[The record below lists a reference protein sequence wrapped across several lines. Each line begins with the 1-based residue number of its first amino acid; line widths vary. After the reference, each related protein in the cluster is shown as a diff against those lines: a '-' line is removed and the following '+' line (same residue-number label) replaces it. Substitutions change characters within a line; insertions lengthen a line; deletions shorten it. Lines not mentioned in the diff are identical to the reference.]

1 MKKIL
6 VLIAIVFAA
15 MQLTA
20 ANVDLATAQQSAQR
34 FLMGQTAKG
43 RFMTSAPVVMWT
55 HEVKNSNNA
64 SLAAYYIVNTD
75 KGYVIVSGD
84 DRAREILAYGDG
96 SLESMNNLPEAM
108 QFFLDMYRVEMEYL
122 QAHPGQVVT
131 KRNAKNGVSVAPML
145 TTVWNQGRN
154 DGKTPY
160 NKFCPVVGGSYCL
173 VGCAAVSLAQV
184 MNFWEYPE
192 GSPALPGYTGAE
204 FGVTVADLPAIT
216 FDWANMRD
224 SYKNDNWSEAERD
237 AIANLMRYVGQAEG
251 MDYGTQVSG
260 ADEDDMMQ
268 AIRLFGYDPDVHYVL
283 KNDYDSAMTELVN
296 DDDWI
301 AMMQGELIAGRPLM
315 YCAGAAMSTGNQY
328 YGHAFNVDGYDADAD
343 TYHVNFGQTESN
355 NGYYAFNAFGYGISV
370 YKYFQLMFVGM
381 KPPTGPASP
390 RMIVSPSALEMEC
403 YAGETTTATFTV
415 AGLDLTD
422 PITVTV
428 NDENGVF
435 TTDVATIAVADA
447 TSKTVTVTYAPQA
460 VGEHEAVITLSS
472 VGAEDV
478 TVVLYGTATQAPL
491 VKYDPVMLPAD
502 SAHINMTSFR
512 AEWTDQTPA
521 QNVTSYTLEVNTKPN
536 YNTLAEADWSGVGH
550 NYNSVHTSYSEYFP
564 EGWGYTGN
572 GLWIEGGYISIN
584 SSSYFNTPT
593 FELAGEG
600 KVTVVINANNNG
612 YSSSKFNVSTSLESH
627 DITPAS
633 STTQYVVVL
642 DCAASDMVTITGK
655 GGYPGFQSMQVYS
668 GEVSAPQLRATETG
682 DATHRLIMGIT
693 DKFYTVNNLTA
704 EGTFLYKVKA
714 IYTDGTE
721 SDWSNVQEVTLFDNG
736 PAPHGYDLGDVN
748 HKDGVTIAD
757 VAALI
762 DYLLDSEN
770 SPVCN
775 ICADVNQ
782 SGDVTIADVAA
793 LIDILLGL

>member
-301 AMMQGELIAGRPLM
+301 AMMQGELLAGRPLM
-315 YCAGAAMSTGNQY
+315 
-328 YGHAFNVDGYDADAD
+328 
-343 TYHVNFGQTESN
+343 
-355 NGYYAFNAFGYGISV
+355 
-370 YKYFQLMFVGM
+370 
-381 KPPTGPASP
+381 
-390 RMIVSPSALEMEC
+390 
-403 YAGETTTATFTV
+403 
-415 AGLDLTD
+415 
-422 PITVTV
+422 
-428 NDENGVF
+428 
-435 TTDVATIAVADA
+435 
-447 TSKTVTVTYAPQA
+447 
-460 VGEHEAVITLSS
+460 
-472 VGAEDV
+472 
-478 TVVLYGTATQAPL
+478 
-491 VKYDPVMLPAD
+491 
-502 SAHINMTSFR
+502 
-512 AEWTDQTPA
+512 
-521 QNVTSYTLEVNTKPN
+521 
-536 YNTLAEADWSGVGH
+536 
-550 NYNSVHTSYSEYFP
+550 
-564 EGWGYTGN
+564 
-572 GLWIEGGYISIN
+572 
-584 SSSYFNTPT
+584 
-593 FELAGEG
+593 
-600 KVTVVINANNNG
+600 
-612 YSSSKFNVSTSLESH
+612 
-627 DITPAS
+627 
-633 STTQYVVVL
+633 
-642 DCAASDMVTITGK
+642 
-655 GGYPGFQSMQVYS
+655 
-668 GEVSAPQLRATETG
+668 
-682 DATHRLIMGIT
+682 
-693 DKFYTVNNLTA
+693 
-704 EGTFLYKVKA
+704 
-714 IYTDGTE
+714 
-721 SDWSNVQEVTLFDNG
+721 
-736 PAPHGYDLGDVN
+736 
-748 HKDGVTIAD
+748 
-757 VAALI
+757 
-762 DYLLDSEN
+762 
-770 SPVCN
+770 
-775 ICADVNQ
+775 
-782 SGDVTIADVAA
+782 
-793 LIDILLGL
+793 